1 MFNKITSEY
10 GSKNTS
16 WKYNIPSTPS
26 SAIDHFDS
34 DGENSKIEADKH
46 HRRSDKTEV
55 DEYSETQLREKV
67 KGKIVNYKLDLTI
80 WQRRNINM
88 FTIRFL

>member
-16 WKYNIPSTPS
+16 WKYNIPSSTPS
-26 SAIDHFDS
+26 SAVDNFDS

-55 DEYSETQLREKV
+55 DEDSEAQLREKV
-67 KGKIVNYKLDLTI
+67 KGKKKT
-80 WQRRNINM
+80 
-88 FTIRFL
+88 